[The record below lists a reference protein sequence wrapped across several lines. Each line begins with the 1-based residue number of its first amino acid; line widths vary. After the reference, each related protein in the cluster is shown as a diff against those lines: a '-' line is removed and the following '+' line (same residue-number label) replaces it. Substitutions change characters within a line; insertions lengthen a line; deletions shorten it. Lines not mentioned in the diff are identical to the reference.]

1 MAKVALIAVHGVGYH
16 SPGASANAMA
26 DLLHSLRTPSVSAPG
41 PARTYTAFEADAIH
55 IPLQPVPVTP
65 LPMPDKPFKF
75 LQERSANFAQYLR
88 TSRVASAP
96 GGVGSDFMRLQLSD
110 YTGGADGNTFHTT
123 RLRGK
128 GTDRDTSAETE
139 VHIYEAYWADLARPK
154 NTLLSFFF
162 ALFQLLLHLGSLS
175 RLAIDS
181 GARENQGGVWRA
193 FRAAQEYAVRILQI
207 PIPLLNLIL
216 LIAAFSVLPQQFSK
230 ENAGVLALALA
241 AIVGVLFGFLPWRKI
256 SRWVWVP
263 GGPVRWA
270 LLPLFFAAVS
280 VAIGYVLLAWLSS
293 PFILAAVEW
302 WLLGLALYLYVLGKY
317 DDVRDGALEIGLT
330 LYGICLAGF
339 LAALSLAPAPPSSSS
354 SAYSTVLTEPALWT
368 MQWILAGLR
377 ISWILLFLFGV
388 AAFILGWLAW
398 FRLPKKSPEQRARAR
413 AAVRTSRLALALPAL
428 LLLLLFIFLW
438 GGLFDWTVHSGLFST
453 HPLFPMEP
461 GVRPTAAP
469 RFQSLTFLFFDPADI
484 PKVLG
489 NEPASRHDINP
500 NNYFAA
506 LLVWSVGPGL
516 AITLALMASAFFLL
530 AWWALPAALTEKFP
544 LRGQE
549 QPPRWSTNKQSL
561 HLGAWLSRGLDGL
574 SLVTLLMWSA
584 IFLVPVAFPIWAHY
598 QRDLPFL
605 KTMNAFSDS
614 ILMHGVKLTAS
625 VAALGLIVRYGS
637 SALGIVLDVD
647 NYLRT
652 SPKNATPRAKIV
664 ERYVSLLRY
673 IAKPEQGYTRVVI
686 VAHSL
691 GALISGDLLRFLR
704 EEGDPDLVRLG
715 YGGPGGNPP
724 KIPISLFTMGN
735 PARQFLNRFFPFL
748 YDWVRASPDGGLR
761 PVGAITLDPPPDPIP
776 ADKLPKPKYLGVE
789 RWVNAYRSGDYIGRS
804 LWLENWYGRNL
815 KGEDKGT
822 AVPGQPVHVVRSAPP
837 PREEMCIGAGAHQH
851 YWDDTAIDI
860 AEQLNALI
868 A

>member
-1 MAKVALIAVHGVGYH
+1 
-16 SPGASANAMA
+16 MA
-26 DLLHSLRTPSVSAPG
+26 DLLHSLPVPPERVSPLG
-41 PARTYTAFEADAIH
+41 PERTYTAFQADAIH
-55 IPLQPVPVTP
+55 VPLQPLRVWTYPLRVPR
-65 LPMPDKPFKF
+65 FF
-75 LQERSANFAQYLR
+75 QERSASFAAYLEQWAEWAR
-88 TSRVASAP
+88 ARRATLGRGS
-96 GGVGSDFMRLQLSD
+96 VGNEFMRLQLND

-128 GTDRDTSAETE
+128 GTDTDTNADTE

-181 GARENQGGVWRA
+181 GAGENQGAVWRA
-193 FRAAQEYAVRILQI
+193 FRAVQEYAVRILQI

-216 LIAAFSVLPQQFSK
+216 LIAAFSVLPEQFST
-230 ENAGVLALALA
+230 ENAGTLALALA
-241 AIVGVLFGFLPWRKI
+241 AIVGVLFGFLAWRKP

-270 LLPLFFAAVS
+270 LLPLVFAVVS

-317 DDVRDGALEIGLT
+317 DDVRDGAMEIGLA
-330 LYGICLAGF
+330 LYGICFAAFVVALA
-339 LAALSLAPAPPSSSS
+339 LAAKQATSSPLAQP
-354 SAYSTVLTEPALWT
+354 TLWT

-377 ISWILLFLFGV
+377 ISWILLFLFAV

-398 FRLPKKSPEQRARAR
+398 FTLPKKNPPKRARAR

-438 GGLFDWTVHSGLFST
+438 GGLFDWTVHSSLFST

-461 GVRPTAAP
+461 GAHPTAASH
-469 RFQSLTFLFFDPADI
+469 FQCLTFLFFDPADI

-489 NEPASRHDINP
+489 NELPSRHEINP

-516 AITLALMASAFFLL
+516 AITLGLMASAFFLL
-530 AWWALPAALTEKFP
+530 AWWALPSVITEKFP
-544 LRGQE
+544 LRSE
-549 QPPRWSTNKQSL
+549 KVPPRSSTNRESL
-561 HLGAWLSRGLDGL
+561 HMGAWLSRGLDAMVI
-574 SLVTLLMWSA
+574 VTVLMWCA
-584 IFLVPVAFPIWAHY
+584 IFLVPTVFAVWACIRPNSPILA
-598 QRDLPFL
+598 
-605 KTMNAFSDS
+605 TMNTWTDS
-614 ILMHGVKLTAS
+614 IVGQTGKLTAS
-625 VAALGLIVRYGS
+625 LALLGLIVRYGS

-691 GALISGDLLRFLR
+691 GALISGDLLRFLH
-704 EEGDPDLVRLG
+704 EEGDPALERLG
-715 YGGPGGNPP
+715 YGGPSGNPP
-724 KIPISLFTMGN
+724 DIRVDTPVSLFTMGN
-735 PARQFLNRFFPFL
+735 PARQFLNRFFPHL

-761 PVGAITLDPPPDPIP
+761 PVGAITLDSPPDPIP
-776 ADKLPKPKYLGVE
+776 AKELPEPNDLGVE

-804 LWLENWYGRNL
+804 LWLENWYGRNSN
-815 KGEDKGT
+815 GPNQGM
-822 AVPGQPVHVVRSAPP
+822 AVPGEPVSVIGQAPP
-837 PREEMCIGAGAHQH
+837 PPLRRDEMCIGAGAHQH
-851 YWDDTAIDI
+851 YWDDTATDI